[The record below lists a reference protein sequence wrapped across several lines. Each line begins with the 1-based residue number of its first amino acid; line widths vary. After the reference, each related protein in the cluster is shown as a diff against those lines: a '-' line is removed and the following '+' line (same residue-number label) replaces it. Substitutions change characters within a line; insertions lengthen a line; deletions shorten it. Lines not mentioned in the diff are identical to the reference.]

1 MLEIMRENASGWI
14 VKILFAIIIIV
25 FVFAF
30 GMSGLDNSG
39 DPTVATVNGQS
50 ISRAEYESMF
60 MRASENLRRSNP
72 DLPAG
77 QLRSPEFKQ
86 MVLGELISQ
95 KLLLG
100 EAEKLG
106 IRASDKEVAAGIAAV
121 PAFKDAK
128 GVFSNDHYQAAL
140 REIRM
145 TPAEFEKSYRRDLTM
160 QKVKD
165 AVAAS
170 ADVSEAQAR
179 QLFDWIAEQVRIDYI
194 ETLPVDFRNQVHV
207 DTAEVKAYYDENQD
221 RFKIPAQTSLRTLTF
236 TPENLARFQT
246 VTDDEI
252 KAYFE
257 ANKDSLQE
265 PEQIHARHILVA
277 VKSSD
282 SDTDKEKAKARIDKI
297 YEEAKAGADF
307 AKLAMDNSDGP
318 SASNGGDLGWFGKGS
333 MVPAFEDAAFAL
345 GKGDVSK
352 PVQTRFGWHIIKVE
366 DKKEGTTKTLEEAKD
381 EIKTRLAQ
389 EKGSDKVNELL
400 DQATD
405 RLVSGMSLNDIA
417 AELGIEAV
425 ATDPMPA
432 QFLAQT
438 FGMSADAAKAVT
450 DLAPGEAY
458 KSPVSINGG
467 YMLVEKIEDI
477 PASVMALDLVRP
489 TIIDT
494 LKSRKGAELAQKEAE
509 KILAELTGPNAKA
522 AAAKYASRIK
532 TSKPF
537 NRQGNIAELGQSQPL
552 AKGAFEAKGDNWLK
566 LVYTMPNGGA
576 VVARLNERIP
586 SPDKTWE
593 EQKQFWMDQASQNYR
608 SETLAAFMD
617 DLSKNAKVDI
627 ARPDI
632 LQ

>member
-39 DPTVATVNGQS
+39 DPTVATVNGQT
-50 ISRAEYESMF
+50 ISRAEYEEMF

-121 PAFKDAK
+121 PAFKDEK
-128 GVFSNDHYQAAL
+128 GAFSNDRYQAAL

-194 ETLPVDFRNQVHV
+194 EILPVDFRNQADVSA
-207 DTAEVKAYYDENQD
+207 AEVKSYYDENQD
-221 RFKIPAQTSLRTLTF
+221 RFRIPAQTSLRTITF

-246 VTDDEI
+246 VSDDEI

-257 ANKDSLQE
+257 ANKDSMQE

-282 SDTDKEKAKARIDKI
+282 SDADKEKAKARIDKI

-307 AKLAMDNSDGP
+307 AQLAKDNSDGP

-333 MVPAFEDAAFAL
+333 MVPDFEEAAFAL
-345 GKGDVSK
+345 DKGGVSK
-352 PVQTRFGWHIIKVE
+352 PVQTRFGWHVIKVE
-366 DKKEGTTKTLEEAKD
+366 DKKEGTTKTLEEATD

-389 EKGSDKVNELL
+389 EKGSDKVNEML

-405 RLVSGMSLNDIA
+405 RLVSGMKLDDIA

-450 DLAPGEAY
+450 DLAPGDTY

-467 YMLVEKIEDI
+467 YILVEKIEDI
-477 PASVMALDLVRP
+477 PSSVMALDLVRP
-489 TIIDT
+489 TIVDT
-494 LKSRKGAELAQKEAE
+494 LKSRKGAELAEKEAE

-522 AAAKYASRIK
+522 AAEKYASRIK
-532 TSKPF
+532 TGKPF
-537 NRQGNIAELGQSQPL
+537 NRQGNTELGQNEPL
-552 AKGAFEAKGDNWLK
+552 AQAAFAAKDNNWLK
-566 LVYTMPNGGA
+566 LVYTMPDGGA

-586 SPDKTWE
+586 SPDATWK
-593 EQKQFWMDQASQNYR
+593 EQKQFWIDQASQNYR
-608 SETLAAFMD
+608 NETLAAFMD

-632 LQ
+632 LK